1 MSQLDLFADEAQL
14 EQAIRALAGSSD
26 AYLKFLS
33 PNDLGLTGSHQAG
46 IYLSRESAPLFLEG
60 KTVEKG
66 ENVEREVRIRFRGGN
81 VAARFVWYG
90 KAKSECR
97 LTRILPLF
105 RPDPARLEGSLFIL
119 AASVPDDRS
128 DSLFENDS
136 LFQCWIIESED
147 EIRAVLDFLGI
158 TPAET
163 NQRLRFDLNERL
175 MPEFERLNAAVNE
188 FPSGGEI
195 ARRSQSVYERLY
207 GALEEGVD
215 DMLLRLIEIEYS
227 LFRYFERKHY
237 QPLIEKGFQRIDDFL
252 SLSLEI
258 HNRRKSRAGNSLE
271 IHLKYVFDRSRI
283 ACAHGV
289 ITSDQRRP
297 DFLFPSLDAYES
309 YRVRHRDAEN
319 NVSSSDA
326 EGVFFLAAKTTCKDR
341 WRQILTEAPGVNRR
355 YLFTLQ
361 QAISKAQLDEMSDEG
376 VTVVMPESY
385 RRKFDAQNR
394 GRILSLAEF
403 IEKLRQSGC
412 ESHDSAGLFG

>member
-1 MSQLDLFADEAQL
+1 MGQLDLFADEAQL
-14 EQAIRALAGSSD
+14 EQAIRALADSSD

-119 AASVPDDRS
+119 AAAPDDRV

-175 MPEFERLNAAVNE
+175 LPEFERLNASVNE

-227 LFRYFERKHY
+227 LFRYFERRHY

-326 EGVFFLAAKTTCKDR
+326 ESVFFLAAKTTCKDR

-361 QAISKAQLDEMSDEG
+361 QAISKAQLAEMSDEG

-394 GRILSLAEF
+394 ARIMSLAEF
-403 IEKLRQSGC
+403 IEKLRQAGC
-412 ESHDSAGLFG
+412 MSQDSAGLFG